1 MMIEQTE
8 ALDRANRYIEQ
19 NRHRV
24 NPKYRDQY
32 HLMAP
37 VGWINDPNGAVYYH
51 GAYHLFYQYYPYA
64 SNWGPMHWGHASSK
78 DLVHWEDL
86 PVALAPDQAYDRDGC
101 FSGSAIVHH
110 DRLYLLYTGHVVE
123 NGQTFQ
129 TQCLA
134 VSDDGIHFVKSRHN
148 PVIAGELLGDHGS
161 IHDFRDPKVFAH
173 DGSFYAVAATKTTDN
188 RGRILLFKSVDLQHW
203 DFFSTLL
210 TGTAEQGI
218 MWECPDFFHLD
229 GYDVLLMSPI
239 QIPRQGL
246 AFRNVSS
253 TMACIGQMDWTTGE
267 LTVQTTQEIDY
278 GLDFYAPQT
287 LVDEQGRR
295 IMIAWMQMWNRTM
308 PTHEL
313 DHGWAGAMTLPREL
327 RVKEG
332 RLIQKPV
339 SLVYGQLEYLSGSE
353 NIDVSTRPVVFR
365 NLVGDNTYMQIVCD
379 LAEAASFTIQFAKT
393 GQQALT
399 LRYVT
404 QTEEFHLS
412 RAGFGY
418 PITGDERQP
427 LNSRAVRVPLVNDQ
441 LILEIFR
448 DTSAIEVFINGQE
461 TMTATFYEIEKGHDI
476 VFSAEGH
483 AKIGSFETG
492 RVRV

>member
-64 SNWGPMHWGHASSK
+64 SNWGPMHWGHARSK

-134 VSDDGIHFVKSRHN
+134 VSDDGIHFVKFRHN
-148 PVIAGELLGDHGS
+148 PVIAGELLGEHGS

-339 SLVYGQLEYLSGSE
+339 SL
-353 NIDVSTRPVVFR
+353 
-365 NLVGDNTYMQIVCD
+365 
-379 LAEAASFTIQFAKT
+379 
-393 GQQALT
+393 
-399 LRYVT
+399 
-404 QTEEFHLS
+404 
-412 RAGFGY
+412 
-418 PITGDERQP
+418 
-427 LNSRAVRVPLVNDQ
+427 
-441 LILEIFR
+441 
-448 DTSAIEVFINGQE
+448 
-461 TMTATFYEIEKGHDI
+461 
-476 VFSAEGH
+476 
-483 AKIGSFETG
+483 
-492 RVRV
+492 